1 MNFGR
6 YVIGCA
12 LNVVV
17 LCVPFKTVSGEISD
31 SVLRQKLVALRS
43 DGVKWNCAEA
53 MKFLSAHVDEAKV
66 QSALLERLSTKDEQ
80 EQEAILLLL
89 FKAKGFKPDNAF
101 MSIVLKRLH
110 HWGRPERMVDGPAGN
125 AGADFLIA
133 HASQFGDLIAAE
145 IRDSFTIKDYSLWVQ
160 YAVTRALAKGQVLDR
175 YAAKFSPT
183 FLRNLGD
190 QLKSDDIP
198 NNAELATMT
207 FLFLG
212 KIGVPTLEELA
223 KGSDTQAAR
232 IAKLLLEHFAGKLSM
247 RDLNAKL
254 GSAEFIGF
262 DFDDSSP
269 ENDLDDCDLK
279 KQVVSPHFFRFRP
292 GAPEE

>member
-1 MNFGR
+1 MNFEGSL
-6 YVIGCA
+6 IACA
-12 LNVVV
+12 LSAV
-17 LCVPFKTVSGEISD
+17 LLSVPFESVNAELSD
-31 SVLRQKLVALRS
+31 SVLRPKLIALRS
-43 DGVKWNCAEA
+43 DHVNWNCSEA
-53 MKFLSAHVDEAKV
+53 MEFLAKHTDEAKV
-66 QSALLERLSTKDEQ
+66 QKALLARLSTKDAQ

-89 FKAKGFKPDNAF
+89 FNAKGFKPDNAF
-101 MSIVLKRLH
+101 MNIVLKRLH

-133 HASQFGDLIAAE
+133 HASDFGDLIAAE
-145 IRDSFTIKDYSLWVQ
+145 ISDSFTIKDYSLWVQ
-160 YAVTRALAKGQVLDR
+160 YAVTRALAKGKVIDR

-190 QLKSDDIP
+190 QLKSDDVP

-223 KGSDTQAAR
+223 KGSDTQAAQ
-232 IAKLLLEHFAGKLSM
+232 IAKLLLKHFAGKLTM
-247 RDLNAKL
+247 RELNEKL
-254 GSAEFIGF
+254 GSSELIGF
-262 DFDDSSP
+262 D